1 MITLDTVLAYLREY
15 RYLAMFLA
23 IFLSALGLPLPE
35 EVTLIASGLAVGWD
49 EADFVW
55 ASLACIAGILA
66 SDAFNFAMGR
76 YCGRWFLRRRMVQWV
91 LTPRRQRKIRRMFD
105 RHGAKAVFISRFI
118 PVMRLG
124 VHAYAGSHGL
134 GWGKFLLIDLVGALI
149 TGPGT
154 ILVGVY
160 AARQLA
166 DRQRAGEMAEG
177 LVAQGSHWIWA
188 AIALGLAMIV
198 LRWMWQRRTA
208 AKSDGDEQPECTST

>member
-1 MITLDTVLAYLREY
+1 MISLDTVLGYLREY

-35 EVTLIASGLAVGWD
+35 EITLIATGLAVGWD
-49 EADFVW
+49 EADFLF

-76 YCGRWFLRRRMVQWV
+76 YAGAWFFQRRTVQFV
-91 LTPRRQRKIRRMFD
+91 LTPRRQQKIREMFD

-134 GWGKFLLIDLVGALI
+134 GWIKFLLIDLVGAVI

-154 ILVGVY
+154 ILVGMY
-160 AARQLA
+160 AARQIA
-166 DRQRAGEMAEG
+166 DQQRAGEMAEE
-177 LVAQGSHWIWA
+177 LVARGNFWVWV
-188 AIALGLAMIV
+188 AIGVFVAMIV
-198 LRWMWQRRTA
+198 GRSLWQRRA
-208 AKSDGDEQPECTST
+208 ASRAGGEEQGECTST

>member
-1 MITLDTVLAYLREY
+1 MISLDTVLSYLREY

-35 EVTLIASGLAVGWD
+35 EVTLIATGLAVGWS
-49 EADFVW
+49 EADFVL
-55 ASLACIAGILA
+55 ASVACIAGILA

-76 YCGRWFLRRRMVQWV
+76 YAGAWFFQRRTVQWV
-91 LTPRRQRKIRRMFD
+91 LTPRRQEKVRRMFD
-105 RHGAKAVFISRFI
+105 RHGPKAVFISRFI

-134 GWGKFLLIDLVGALI
+134 GWGKFLLIDLVGAMI

-160 AARQLA
+160 AARQIS
-166 DRQRAGEMAEG
+166 DQRRAGALAEDILARG
-177 LVAQGSHWIWA
+177 NVWIWA
-188 AIALGLAMIV
+188 AIGLGVAILVARSLW
-198 LRWMWQRRTA
+198 LRRA
-208 AKSDGDEQPECTST
+208 ASQTGA